1 MSASFASN
9 FSSHRS
15 TKSLSTGLPVRKLGL
30 IIKRE
35 YLTRIK
41 TKSFIIG
48 TILVPLIGLAF
59 CLLIIFLVNHKPTHT
74 MRLVIVDNSGTLAQS
89 ITQGLDAKL
98 ENGQPEFNIVET
110 IARPASPDAV
120 QQNLR
125 ARINAEKIDAYLW
138 IPRDPK
144 DSFELHMRN
153 PDNFSLIGPLS
164 GAVDQAVISARLS
177 ERGIHL
183 DDIKAVLHGTDLKLM
198 KISETGEA
206 EEKGQSIAIAV
217 ALVIL
222 LYAALLMYGI
232 ITMRSVLEEKTTR
245 TMEVLISAV
254 RPFELLCGKI
264 LGVAAAAFTQFA
276 IWMISTAL
284 LFTYGALAA
293 AGMGTGS
300 ALSGVHIPISLV
312 LYAGIF
318 FFGGYFLYSAMFAAI
333 GSACSNDQDAQ
344 QLQWVAMAPLG
355 FCIVIYSVVLH
366 RPHFHH
372 FRRSLRDPVL
382 FACADVAA
390 HFVADAARVADH
402 PCSGP
407 ALSHHHRL
415 DLRFRKNLSRRNPD
429 VRQAPLPSRNV
440 PLAPLLLECWPYSS
454 PAPVPGFRSAG

>member
-1 MSASFASN
+1 
-9 FSSHRS
+9 
-15 TKSLSTGLPVRKLGL
+15 VRKLGL

-41 TKSFIIG
+41 TKGFIIG

-59 CLLIIFLVNHKPTHT
+59 CLLIIFLVNHKPTHS
-74 MRLVIVDNSGTLAQS
+74 MRLVIVDNSGQLAQP

-110 IARPASPDAV
+110 NVRPASPDVV
-120 QQNLR
+120 QQDLR

-177 ERGIHL
+177 ERGVHL
-183 DDIKAVLHGTDLKLM
+183 DDIKSILRGTDLKLM

-206 EEKGQSIAIAV
+206 EEKGQSIGIAV
-217 ALVIL
+217 ALVVL
-222 LYAALLMYGI
+222 LYTALLMYGI

-276 IWMISTAL
+276 VWMISTAL

-293 AGMGTGS
+293 MGMGGT
-300 ALSGVHIPISLV
+300 AMSGVHVPISLV
-312 LYAGIF
+312 LYATIF
-318 FFGGYFLYSAMFAAI
+318 FIGGYFLYSSMFAAI
-333 GSACSNDQDAQ
+333 GAACSNEQDAQ
-344 QLQWVAMAPLG
+344 QLQWIAMAPLV
-355 FCIVIYSVVLH
+355 FCMVIYSMVLNDPTSTASVVLSEI
-366 RPHFHH
+366 PF
-372 FRRSLRDPVL
+372 FAPVL
-382 FACADVAA
+382 MAL
-390 HFVADAARVADH
+390 RISLQT
-402 PCSGP
+402 PP
-407 ALSHHHRL
+407 AWQIVLSL
-415 DLRFRKNLSRRNPD
+415 F
-429 VRQAPLPSRNV
+429 
-440 PLAPLLLECWPYSS
+440 LLLVTTVVTIWASAKIYRVGILMYGKRPSLVEMFRWLRYS
-454 PAPVPGFRSAG
+454 

>member
-1 MSASFASN
+1 
-9 FSSHRS
+9 
-15 TKSLSTGLPVRKLGL
+15 VRKLGL

-222 LYAALLMYGI
+222 LYTALLMYGI

-254 RPFELLCGKI
+254 RPFELLTGKI

-276 IWMISTAL
+276 VWMISTAL

-293 AGMGTGS
+293 MGMGGT
-300 ALSGVHIPISLV
+300 ALSGVHVPISLV
-312 LYAGIF
+312 LYATLF
-318 FFGGYFLYSAMFAAI
+318 FIGGYFLYSSMFAAI
-333 GSACSNDQDAQ
+333 GAACSNEQDAQ
-344 QLQWVAMAPLG
+344 QLQWIAMAPLV
-355 FCIVIYSVVLH
+355 FCMVIYSMVLNDPTSTASVVLSEI
-366 RPHFHH
+366 PF
-372 FRRSLRDPVL
+372 FAPVL
-382 FACADVAA
+382 MALRISLQTPPAWQI
-390 HFVADAARVADH
+390 
-402 PCSGP
+402 
-407 ALSHHHRL
+407 ALSLVLLVFTTIVTIWASAKIYRVGIL
-415 DLRFRKNLSRRNPD
+415 MYGKRPSLVEMFRWLR
-429 VRQAPLPSRNV
+429 
-440 PLAPLLLECWPYSS
+440 YS
-454 PAPVPGFRSAG
+454 